1 MEERK
6 RGAGGQRKR
15 LNKGKQKRVTERDG
29 EREIRQ
35 YYKRGKCVKTAFSQ
49 YVTYAMMT
57 YFQDC

>member
-15 LNKGKQKRVTERDG
+15 LNKGKQKRVNERDR
-29 EREIRQ
+29 EREIRE
-35 YYKRGKCVKTAFSQ
+35 YYKRSKCVKTAFSQ
-49 YVTYAMMT
+49 YITYAMMT